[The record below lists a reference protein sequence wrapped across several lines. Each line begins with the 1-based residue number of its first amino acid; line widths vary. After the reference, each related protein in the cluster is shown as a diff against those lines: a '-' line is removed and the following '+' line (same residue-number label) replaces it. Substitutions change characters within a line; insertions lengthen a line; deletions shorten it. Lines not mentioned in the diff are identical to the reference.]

1 MFDAIPRERP
11 ETPLLDE
18 IQDPA
23 LLRKLPLAAL
33 PELAEELRAY
43 LLWSVGQTGGH
54 FGAGLGVVELS
65 IALHYCYETPQD
77 RLVWDVGHQSYP
89 HKILTGRREALT
101 TIRQRHGLAAF
112 PSRAESIYDTF
123 GVGHSST
130 SISAALGMALA
141 ARRQGSRRRVCAII
155 GDGAM
160 TAGLAFEG
168 LSHAAHAGADMLVI
182 LNDNDMSISHN
193 VGGLSNYLARIWA
206 SRSYI
211 ALREGGKRVLSTMPS
226 TLDFARR
233 TEESVKHLL
242 QAPGALFESIGF
254 NYVGPIDGHNLDEL
268 VETISNLRSAPG
280 PQLLHVYTTKGK
292 GFAPAEADPIG
303 YHAITKM
310 DAPKAAEKTASS
322 GEKFSKVFGDWL
334 CAMAQA
340 DSRLVAITPAMCEGS
355 GMQRFAREFP
365 ERYHD
370 VAIAEQHAL
379 TFAAGLAC
387 EGDKPVVAIYSTF
400 LQRGYDQLIH
410 DIALQNLDVTFG
422 IDRAGLVGED
432 GPTHSGVFDIAF
444 LRTVPNV
451 LIMTPS
457 DEAECRTM
465 LSTAFAYR
473 GPAAVR
479 YPRGNGCGA
488 PLPDHLETLP
498 IGRARLCRQGQ
509 TLAFLVFGPLLHS
522 ISALAERLQ
531 ASVVD
536 MRFVRP
542 LDVDLV
548 LAMADQHQLIVTLE
562 EHQIAGGAGSAISE
576 CLQAHGRLT
585 PLLMLG
591 IPDRFIEHG
600 TPTQMLA
607 DAGLDPASIEK
618 QVQAKLQSLG
628 LL

>member
-18 IQDPA
+18 IDDPA
-23 LLRKLPLAAL
+23 RLRKLPLDAL
-33 PELAEELRAY
+33 PELAEELRAF

-65 IALHYCYETPQD
+65 IALHYCYDTPQD

-112 PSRAESIYDTF
+112 PSRQESIYDTF

-141 ARRQGSRRRVCAII
+141 ARRQGRRRHVCAII

-168 LSHAAHAGADMLVI
+168 LSHAAHAGADMLVV
-182 LNDNDMSISHN
+182 LNDNDMSISRN
-193 VGGLSNYLARIWA
+193 VGGFSNYLARIWA

-211 ALREGGKRVLSTMPS
+211 ALREGGKRVLATMPS

-233 TEESVKHLL
+233 TEESFKHLL

-254 NYVGPIDGHNLDEL
+254 NYVGPIDGHNLAEL

-280 PQLLHVYTTKGK
+280 PQLLHIYTTKGK

-310 DAPKAAEKTASS
+310 DAPRPETPPARR

-334 CAMAQA
+334 CAMART

-355 GMQRFAREFP
+355 GMQDFAHEFP

-379 TFAAGLAC
+379 TLAAGLAC
-387 EGDKPVVAIYSTF
+387 EGEKPVVAIYSTF

-422 IDRAGLVGED
+422 VDRAGLVGED

-457 DEAECRTM
+457 DEAECRAM
-465 LSTAFAYR
+465 LSTAFAHR

-479 YPRGNGCGA
+479 YPRGTGCGA
-488 PLPDHLETLP
+488 SIPAHLDPLPL
-498 IGRARLCRQGQ
+498 GRARIERRGQ
-509 TLAFLVFGPLLHS
+509 EIAILVFGPLLHS
-522 ISALAERLQ
+522 LRELAERLQ
-531 ASVVD
+531 ASLVD

-548 LAMADQHQLIVTLE
+548 LAMATEHRLLVTVE
-562 EHQIAGGAGSAISE
+562 EHQIAGGAGSAVAE
-576 CLQAHGRLT
+576 CLHQAGRTT

-600 TPTQMLA
+600 TPAQMLV
-607 DAGLDPASIEK
+607 DAGLDADSIALRIQERF
-618 QVQAKLQSLG
+618 QSLAP
-628 LL
+628 